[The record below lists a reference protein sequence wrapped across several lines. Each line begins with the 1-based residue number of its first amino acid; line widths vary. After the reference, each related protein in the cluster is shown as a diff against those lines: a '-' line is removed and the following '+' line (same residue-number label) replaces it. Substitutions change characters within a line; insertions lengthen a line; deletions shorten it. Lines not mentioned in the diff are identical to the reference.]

1 MEQFYQRPVLVG
13 TPAPP
18 EWRHQF
24 EEALGEANLP
34 LMDALSSLLEGS
46 NSLEE
51 IYGKLLIAG
60 YGVEPI
66 FQALSWF
73 DRQGLLQEAADTGVN
88 LLSDAEKEFY
98 RSQME
103 AIAYFQQSEEPTFSA
118 AQKRGL
124 SAQLKLKQAVVVAI
138 GSGIAGRSLI
148 RSLAVT
154 GVGHLI
160 AVCES
165 GAGQPAV
172 DALDA
177 RSLNSRPLQQEVEQL
192 NAWVTLIQVEQV
204 EDLPLAL
211 KEATPDLLIY
221 CPDRFNPALSEWLNQ
236 IALDYSVPLLFYR
249 QRLFEV
255 DLGPL
260 VIPHQTACYVCYDRR
275 RRAVLSEVEQANL
288 EVSDL
293 PQLNFSLGTDL
304 LALEVI
310 KWLVGGV
317 EPVTYG
323 RLWQV
328 NLFSGVLSVHPVLKL
343 PRCPACG
350 VHKVKP
356 ARKLWEE

>member
-1 MEQFYQRPVLVG
+1 MQQFYKHPVLVG
-13 TPAPP
+13 TPATP

-24 EEALGEANLP
+24 EAAFGEANLP
-34 LMDALSSLLEGS
+34 LMDALSNLLEGS

-73 DRQGLLQEAADTGVN
+73 DRQGLLQEAAEAGVN
-88 LLSDAEKEFY
+88 LLSDAEKDFY

-124 SAQLKLKQAVVVAI
+124 SAQIKLKQAVVMAI
-138 GSGIAGRSLI
+138 GSGIAGRCLI
-148 RSLAVT
+148 RSLAVA

-160 AVCES
+160 AVRES
-165 GAGQPAV
+165 SVDRPSV
-172 DALDA
+172 DAS
-177 RSLNSRPLQQEVEQL
+177 SLNSTPLQQEIERL
-192 NAWVTLIQVEQV
+192 NAWVTLIQVEQA

-211 KEATPDLLIY
+211 KEATPDLLVY

-288 EVSDL
+288 GSSDF
-293 PQLNFSLGTDL
+293 PQLNFPLGMDL

-328 NLFSGVLSVHPVLKL
+328 NLFSGLLSVHPVLKL

>member
-1 MEQFYQRPVLVG
+1 MNRFYKRPILVG
-13 TPAPP
+13 TPVDS
-18 EWRHQF
+18 EWRSQF
-24 EEALGEANLP
+24 EEVLGEANLP
-34 LMDALSSLLEGS
+34 LVDALSSLLDGG
-46 NSLEE
+46 NSSEE

-60 YGVEPI
+60 YGVESI

-73 DRQGLLQEAADTGVN
+73 DQQGLIQEATDTGVN
-88 LLSDAEKEFY
+88 SLSDVEKAFY
-98 RSQME
+98 RSQMQ
-103 AIAYFQQSEEPTFSA
+103 AIAYFQQSEEPTFGFA
-118 AQKRGL
+118 VERGL
-124 SAQLKLKQAVVVAI
+124 SAQIKLKQAVVVTI

-148 RSLAVT
+148 RSLAAV

-160 AVCES
+160 AVRES
-165 GAGQPAV
+165 GVDQPSA
-172 DALDA
+172 DTLDA
-177 RSLNSRPLQQEVEQL
+177 RSLNSIPLQQEVEQL
-192 NAWVTLIQVEQV
+192 NAWVTLVQVEQA

-211 KEATPDLLIY
+211 KEATANLLVY
-221 CPDRFNPALSEWLNQ
+221 CPERFNPTLSEWLNQ
-236 IALDYSVPLLFYR
+236 VALDYSVPLLFYR
-249 QRLFEV
+249 HHLFEV

-288 EVSDL
+288 ETSDF
-293 PQLNFSLGTDL
+293 PQLNFSVGTDL
-304 LALEVI
+304 LALEII
-310 KWLVGGV
+310 KWLVGRV

-328 NLFSGVLSVHPVLKL
+328 NLFSGLLSVHPVLKL

>member
-1 MEQFYQRPVLVG
+1 MQQFYQRPVLVG
-13 TPAPP
+13 TSVTP
-18 EWRHQF
+18 EWHNQF

-34 LMDALSSLLEGS
+34 LVDALSSLLDGG

-60 YGVEPI
+60 YGVESI

-73 DRQGLLQEAADTGVN
+73 DRQGLLQEAADAGVN

-98 RSQME
+98 RSQMQ
-103 AIAYFQQSEEPTFSA
+103 ALDYFQQSEEPTFGF
-118 AQKRGL
+118 AQNRGL
-124 SAQLKLKQAVVVAI
+124 SGQLKLKQAVVVVI
-138 GSGIAGRSLI
+138 GCGIAGCSLI
-148 RSLAVT
+148 RSLAVA
-154 GVGHLI
+154 GVGQLI
-160 AVCES
+160 TVRES
-165 GAGQPAV
+165 GTGQPSP
-172 DALDA
+172 DALDT
-177 RSLNSRPLQQEVEQL
+177 RSLNSSPLQQEVERL
-192 NAWVTLIQVEQV
+192 NNWITLIQVEHT
-204 EDLPLAL
+204 EDLPIAL
-211 KEATPDLLIY
+211 KEVTPDLLIY
-221 CPDRFNPALSEWLNQ
+221 CPDRFDTALSEWLNQ

-275 RRAVLSEVEQANL
+275 RKAVFSEVEQANL

-293 PQLNFSLGTDL
+293 PQLNFAIGTDL

-310 KWLVGGV
+310 KWLIGGV

-328 NLFSGVLSVHPVLKL
+328 NLFSGLLSVHPVLKL